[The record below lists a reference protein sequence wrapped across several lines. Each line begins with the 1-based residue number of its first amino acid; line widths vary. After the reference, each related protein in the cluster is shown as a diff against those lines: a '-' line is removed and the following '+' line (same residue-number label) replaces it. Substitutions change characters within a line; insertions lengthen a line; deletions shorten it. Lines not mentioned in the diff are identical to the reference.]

1 MTLRTVASGPGSQ
14 SGGSRKVPAE
24 KLKLNG
30 IWERRNRNPLV
41 GAIVLVL
48 GIGAFYFLIQS
59 FLLNAYVMI
68 DGGRPDLHFHGNV
81 QSRLRFFYER
91 YQMVILI
98 VLAATEFGVIFL
110 TPILLIRRWHTR
122 QVDRYLRYD
131 RFPVFGVLLGAV
143 GALALLPSVEYVAG
157 VMYSFFPALKEVGDS
172 TRPIIKVHST
182 PMLLLTIFAIA
193 VTPAICEETLF
204 RGYLQRTL
212 ERRVRAPWHFL
223 LSGLL
228 FALFHQQVLS
238 LPSLFLVGIYL
249 GFIYT
254 HFRSIYPGMFAH
266 FSYNGAII
274 LLTNVQ
280 PVASPFFDRG
290 DNFSHLSLFLS
301 LGLFILII
309 VLMFLVRARFPG
321 RRDETEM

>member
-1 MTLRTVASGPGSQ
+1 MLT
-14 SGGSRKVPAE
+14 E
-24 KLKLNG
+24 KLQLNG

-59 FLLNAYVMI
+59 VLLNAYVMI
-68 DGGRPDLHFHGNV
+68 DGGRLDLRFHGNM

-91 YQMVILI
+91 YQMIILL

-110 TPILLIRRWHTR
+110 APVFFVRHWHTQ
-122 QVDRYLRYD
+122 QVERYLRYD
-131 RFPVFGVLLGAV
+131 RFPLFGVLLGAA

-157 VMYSFFPALKEVGDS
+157 VMYSFFPGLKEVGDS
-172 TRPIIKVHST
+172 TRPIIEAHST
-182 PMLLLTIFAIA
+182 PMLLLTIFSIA

-212 ERRVRAPWHFL
+212 ERRLRAPWHFL

-274 LLTNVQ
+274 LLTNVRSG
-280 PVASPFFDRG
+280 ASPFLDRNE
-290 DNFSHLSLFLS
+290 NFTHLSRILS
-301 LGLFILII
+301 FGLFILII
-309 VLMFLVRARFPG
+309 ALMFLVRARFPG
-321 RRDETEM
+321 RDRHDGTEM